1 MMTSV
6 KGTYKNGRIAFA
18 ESPPHAL
25 NESEVI
31 ITFLAGKQD
40 ERKPRDLYGIGKGKI
55 SDDTDIEAIRR
66 EVISEWKQESEEY
79 GDAA

>member
-6 KGTYKNGRIAFA
+6 KGTYKNGRIEFM
-18 ESPPHAL
+18 ESPPPAL

-31 ITFLAGKQD
+31 ITFLAEKQD

-55 SDDTDIEAIRR
+55 PEEADIEAIRR
-66 EVISEWKQESEEY
+66 DAVSEWKQELEEF
-79 GDAA
+79 GEAA